1 MILLDG
7 ATLSLARARVV
18 ASRVVV
24 EAKAAGPATEPA
36 AQPCRGRGRIAA
48 GPCGS
53 RRDGAARERAG
64 QGLIGHPR
72 VHLALVLVG
81 DGDTWDQGLRGEV
94 PMLTDDRS
102 SAPDI
107 AAITKWIRDRQ
118 LE

>member
-24 EAKAAGPATEPA
+24 EAKAGGPATEPA
-36 AQPCRGRGRIAA
+36 AQPCRGRGRTAA

-64 QGLIGHPR
+64 GAA
-72 VHLALVLVG
+72 V
-81 DGDTWDQGLRGEV
+81 RGEV
-94 PMLTDDRS
+94 PTLTDDRS
-102 SAPDI
+102 PAPDI
-107 AAITKWIRDRQ
+107 DAITKWIRDGQ
-118 LE
+118 LEDAIGIVVN